1 MEDRRVEKSQRECPT
16 QTVIVKWWTVVLS
29 TYEYEDPFLTNNNNN
44 NNNNKGDTSNNKGNW
59 DYFKDI

>member
-1 MEDRRVEKSQRECPT
+1 
-16 QTVIVKWWTVVLS
+16 VVLS